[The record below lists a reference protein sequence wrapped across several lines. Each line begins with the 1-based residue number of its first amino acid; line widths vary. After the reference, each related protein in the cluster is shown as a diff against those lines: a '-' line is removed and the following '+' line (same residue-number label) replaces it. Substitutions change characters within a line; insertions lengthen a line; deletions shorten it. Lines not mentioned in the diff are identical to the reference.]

1 MITAWTRHLKDDDE
15 IAAFSKQ
22 IRNSVNVLD
31 RLTEIIKEDLEQLE
45 TIENGLKNYD
55 SPNWDNKQA
64 HINGSRS
71 YARKLLKLLDQ
82 GNTNDR

>member
-1 MITAWTRHLKDDDE
+1 MITVWTRHLRDE
-15 IAAFSKQ
+15 DAVAAFTKQ
-22 IRNSVNVLD
+22 IRNSVDVLD

-45 TIENGLKNYD
+45 AVEDSVKSYD

-71 YARKLLKLLDQ
+71 YAKKLLKLLDQ
-82 GNTNDR
+82 REHK